1 MTQHAGSG
9 GMFVQS
15 LKFIQRH
22 QGNIDN
28 LSIYGQEKNPTTWK
42 LAKMNL
48 AIRSIDG
55 NLGKFADDT
64 FHNDLHKDLK
74 ADFVLANPPFNIS
87 DWGQEKL
94 IDDPR
99 WKYGIPPKGNANFAW
114 VQHMVSKLSMNGKAA
129 IILANGSLS
138 AGGQEEE
145 IRKNLIEADLV
156 DCILSMPANLFYTVT
171 IPCSIWILN
180 RNKKQKGKTLFID
193 ARNLGAMVTR
203 KLRELSEDDIAQ
215 IAGTYHNY
223 QNDDNYEDVAGFCKV
238 ATIDEIK
245 DNNYVLT
252 PGRYVGTEEQEDDGI
267 PFEEKIKILTTEL
280 KAQFEEA
287 HKLEEEIKKNL
298 EAIGYEI

>member
-1 MTQHAGSG
+1 
-9 GMFVQS
+9 MFVQS

-156 DCILSMPANLFYTVT
+156 DCILSMPSNLFYTVT

-193 ARNLGAMVTR
+193 AKNLGAMVTR

-223 QNDDNYEDVAGFCKV
+223 QNDDSYQDVAGFCKV

-252 PGRYVGTEEQEDDGI
+252 PGRYVGTEEKEDDGI
-267 PFEEKIKILTTEL
+267 PFEEKMADLTS
-280 KAQFEEA
+280 
-287 HKLEEEIKKNL
+287 KLAEQMQEGARLDEEIKKVL
-298 EAIGYEI
+298 GAIGYGI